1 MLKYSLIG
9 KTIVGPHSNDLTKT
23 KRKRKPLFTHVML
36 YMNLENILGSR
47 GSQRHAIVILFHS
60 TLASMTQLSNG
71 HNFGEYRRN

>member
-9 KTIVGPHSNDLTKT
+9 KTIVGPYSNDLTKT

-36 YMNLENILGSR
+36 YMNLENIPGSR
-47 GSQRHAIVILFHS
+47 GSQRQAIVILFHS

-71 HNFGEYRRN
+71 HHFGEYRRN